1 MLFILRPL
9 ILETQGLSPALKQ
22 SIKKIAE
29 TDSRITVR
37 MEVSPDIEERVN
49 RNIQGVT
56 FYIIDEAINNA
67 RKHARANNIWI
78 RLAVQR
84 DTFYAEVNDDGH
96 GFDVDAMQ
104 QRYDERSSLG
114 MINMRE
120 RAELINGKLSVS
132 SAPGSGTRV
141 TLAVPLSH
149 A

>member
-67 RKHARANNIWI
+67 RKHARADNIWI
-78 RLAVQR
+78 RLAVKR

-104 QRYDERSSLG
+104 HRYDERSSLG

-120 RAELINGKLSVS
+120 RAELINGKLSVR

>member
-104 QRYDERSSLG
+104 HRYDERSSLG

-120 RAELINGKLSVS
+120 RAELINGKLSVR